1 MQGELQENRLPA
13 CKQLRF
19 VVYYPIMDTAIEA
32 LRHYFG
38 FDGFLDNQEEVVEEI
53 LSGRD
58 LCVIM
63 PTGAGKSLCYQLPV
77 LMRPGYG
84 IVVSPLISL
93 MKDQVDALL
102 ERNIPAAFINSTVP
116 FAEQFRAAQ
125 AAADGEIKL
134 LYVAPERFHTEF
146 FRNFLPN
153 NPPSMM
159 IVDEAHCISQWGH
172 DFRPSYRRL
181 GEVLDG
187 CRIPQVCAFT
197 ATATPKVRDDIRTQ
211 LHRPEMD
218 LRVAGFRRPNLAFSV
233 TECSS
238 DASKLAEIKRRLK
251 RKVPTIVYTSTR
263 KAVEQLVAEF
273 GCTGYHAGMSDEAR
287 KEAQDRFMNDP
298 CPVLAATNAF
308 GMGIDRPDVR
318 QVIHYNLPG
327 SLEAYYQEAGRAG
340 RDGESADCVL
350 LYAYRDRYVQEFLI
364 DLSNPPP
371 EVVQELYNRL
381 RELSIERKTTT
392 LEVTLADLVP
402 EVAGAKS
409 DSQLSAAMG
418 ILEKAGLVDRG
429 YRNNNRGFLRF
440 TGDFEFLASEHAEQ
454 STQRS
459 RFIARCLDRFGFE
472 LLEKKAFT
480 FDELAEVAGLN
491 VDQVKRVLKAL
502 DGDCIE
508 WTVPFAGRCTELI
521 KPEQVQV
528 DMDYEEMTGK
538 RNFELSRLD
547 EVCTYARTRRC
558 RQEMLTGYFGE
569 AAGSWRCGSC
579 DNCSGTSESSGSVRE
594 VTDAAEEGVV
604 RRILEA
610 VEDFDGRIGAGKLSQ
625 ILAGGKSAELTGRGF
640 HRNRHFGRLE
650 NLKQTK
656 IMDYLKALER
666 GGYLGRI
673 ERGDFPCI
681 ELTPRGREV
690 LNEHAK
696 AKVDLPQPRRER
708 TPRAERTPRTERRP
722 AAPENRD
729 DDGEGSLFEALRKLR
744 KTMADERGVPAFA
757 VLSNATLAEL
767 AEQRPQTVNEAM
779 GISGVG
785 PVKAETVIPRF
796 LDLIRARNGR

>member
-1 MQGELQENRLPA
+1 
-13 CKQLRF
+13 
-19 VVYYPIMDTAIEA
+19 MDTALEA
-32 LRHYFG
+32 LRRYFG

-58 LCVIM
+58 LCVVM

-93 MKDQVDALL
+93 MKDQVDSLL
-102 ERNIPAAFINSTVP
+102 EHNIPAAFINSTVP
-116 FAEQFRAAQ
+116 FAEQLRAAR

-134 LYVAPERFHTEF
+134 LYVAPERFHTDF
-146 FRNFLPN
+146 FRGFLPE
-153 NPPSMM
+153 NPPSVM

-197 ATATPKVRDDIRTQ
+197 ATATPKVREDIRAQ

-218 LRVAGFRRPNLAFSV
+218 LHVAGFRRPNLAFSV
-233 TECSS
+233 AECSS
-238 DASKLAEIKRRLK
+238 DSDKLAEVKRRLK
-251 RKVPTIVYTSTR
+251 RKVPTIIYTATR

-340 RDGESADCVL
+340 RDGEAADCVL

-371 EVVQELYNRL
+371 EVVQELYTRL
-381 RELSIERKTTT
+381 RELAAERKTTT
-392 LEVTLADLVP
+392 LEVTLSELVP

-418 ILEKAGLVDRG
+418 ILEKAELVDRG
-429 YRNNNRGFLRF
+429 YRGNNRGFLRF
-440 TGDFEFLASEHAEQ
+440 TGDLEYLAAEHAGQE
-454 STQRS
+454 TQRS

-472 LLEKKAFT
+472 LLQKKPFT
-480 FDELAEVAGLN
+480 FDELAEVAGLRAE
-491 VDQVKRVLKAL
+491 QVKRVLKAL
-502 DGDCIE
+502 DGDCVE
-508 WTVPFAGRCTELI
+508 WSMPFAGRCTELL

-528 DMDYEEMTGK
+528 NMDYEAMTGK

-547 EVCTYARTRRC
+547 EVFSYARTRRC
-558 RQEMLTGYFGE
+558 RQALLIGYFGE
-569 AAGSWRCGSC
+569 AAGDWRCGSC
-579 DNCSGTSESSGSVRE
+579 DNCSGVAAESAAGGVRE

-610 VEDFDGRIGAGKLSQ
+610 VDDFDGRIGAGKLSQ

-640 HRNRHFGRLE
+640 HRNRHFGRLA
-650 NLKQTK
+650 NLKQTR

-673 ERGDFPCI
+673 ERGDFPCLEI
-681 ELTPRGREV
+681 TPRGLEA
-690 LNEHAK
+690 LNEHARVK
-696 AKVDLPQPRRER
+696 IDLPESRRER
-708 TPRAERTPRTERRP
+708 
-722 AAPENRD
+722 APKPEKLRSSALPHD
-729 DDGEGSLFEALRKLR
+729 DDGEGSLFEALRRLR
-744 KTMADERGVPAFA
+744 KQMADERGVPAFA
-757 VLSNATLAEL
+757 VLPNTTLTEL
-767 AEQRPQTVNEAM
+767 AERRPRTVQEAM
-779 GISGVG
+779 EIPGVG

-796 LDLIRARNGR
+796 LDLIRVRNQSTSSTGE

>member
-1 MQGELQENRLPA
+1 MQAGSYENRLRP
-13 CKQLRF
+13 CKRLRG
-19 VVYYPIMDTAIEA
+19 VVYYPIMNTASEA
-32 LRHYFG
+32 LRQYFG
-38 FDGFLDNQEEVVEEI
+38 FDGFLDNQEEVVGEI

-63 PTGAGKSLCYQLPV
+63 PTGAGKSLCYQLPI

-116 FAEQFRAAQ
+116 FAEQLRAAR

-146 FRNFLPN
+146 FRNFLPD

-172 DFRPSYRRL
+172 DFRPAYRRL
-181 GEVLDG
+181 GEVLDS

-211 LHRPEMD
+211 LNRPEMS
-218 LRVAGFRRPNLAFSV
+218 LHVAGFRRPNLAFSV
-233 TECSS
+233 VECSS

-287 KEAQDRFMNDP
+287 REAQDRFMNDP
-298 CPVLAATNAF
+298 CPILAATNAF

-340 RDGESADCVL
+340 RDGEAADCVL

-381 RELSIERKTTT
+381 RELAAERKTTT

-429 YRNNNRGFLRF
+429 YRGNNRGFLRF
-440 TGDFEFLASEHAEQ
+440 TADLEFLAAEHAEQ

-459 RFIARCLDRFGFE
+459 RFIARCIERFGFE
-472 LLEKKAFT
+472 LLERKAFT
-480 FDELAEVAGLN
+480 FDELADVAGLN
-491 VDQVKRVLKAL
+491 AEQVKRVLKAL

-508 WTVPFAGRCTELI
+508 WSVPFSGRCTELV

-538 RNFELSRLD
+538 RNFELARLD
-547 EVCTYARTRRC
+547 EVCSYARTRRC

-569 AAGSWRCGSC
+569 DAGSWRCGSC
-579 DNCSGTSESSGSVRE
+579 DNCSGTSETGGSVRE

-610 VEDFDGRIGAGKLSQ
+610 VDDFDGRIGAGKLSQ
-625 ILAGGKSAELTGRGF
+625 ILAGGKSAELAGRGF

-650 NLKQTK
+650 TLKQTR

-666 GGYLGRI
+666 GGYLGRV
-673 ERGDFPCI
+673 ERGDFPCL
-681 ELTPRGREV
+681 ELTPRGLEV

-696 AKVDLPQPRRER
+696 AKIDLPELRRESAAAKK
-708 TPRAERTPRTERRP
+708 PRPSPSP
-722 AAPENRD
+722 AASRD
-729 DDGEGSLFEALRKLR
+729 DDGAGSLFEALRKLR
-744 KTMADERGVPAFA
+744 KQMADERGVPAFA
-757 VLSNATLAEL
+757 VLANTTLTEL
-767 AEQRPQTVNEAM
+767 AERRPQTVREALEIP
-779 GISGVG
+779 GIG

-796 LDLIRARNGR
+796 LDLIRARNQ